1 MTTTNSHAASVAQP
15 LPPTPALVLQDSSS
29 RTAAFLS
36 ERRTVFRVYRDMLAT
51 HSSGFAGML
60 AGASPELM
68 DECPFV
74 HLLDSAKDIE
84 CFLKAIFDFRFFRPY
99 PAPTTSPILSGVLQ
113 MSHKYDAED
122 LLKRALFQS
131 SSAFPTSLVEWETR
145 NYNVSW
151 SRDGYTLPIIVV
163 ARQVAADWVIPAA
176 LYRLCQTLK
185 EEEILDGVVV
195 SGSTVKLDRRDQILV
210 MKASTFLRC
219 DATFL
224 ALEFLKPPSGP
235 DACPKS
241 SCIILRM
248 QARAYAEGW
257 RRTDHGGSLDSFL
270 ESNTSSLIF
279 CVSYLVSG

>member
-15 LPPTPALVLQDSSS
+15 DS
-29 RTAAFLS
+29 
-36 ERRTVFRVYRDMLAT
+36 VFRVYRDMLAT

-74 HLLDSAKDIE
+74 YLPDSAKDIE
-84 CFLKAIFDFRFFRPY
+84 CFLKAIFDFRFFRPH
-99 PAPTTSPILSGVLQ
+99 PAPTAFPTLSGVLR

-122 LLKRALFQS
+122 LFKRALFQF

-195 SGSTVKLDRRDQILV
+195 SGSAVKLDRRDQILV
-210 MKASTFLRC
+210 MKASMFLRC
-219 DATFL
+219 DATSL
-224 ALEFLKPPSGP
+224 ALEFLKPSSEP

-241 SCIILRM
+241 SCTIPRM
-248 QARAYAEGW
+248 QARANAEGW
-257 RRTDHGGSLDSFL
+257 
-270 ESNTSSLIF
+270 
-279 CVSYLVSG
+279 